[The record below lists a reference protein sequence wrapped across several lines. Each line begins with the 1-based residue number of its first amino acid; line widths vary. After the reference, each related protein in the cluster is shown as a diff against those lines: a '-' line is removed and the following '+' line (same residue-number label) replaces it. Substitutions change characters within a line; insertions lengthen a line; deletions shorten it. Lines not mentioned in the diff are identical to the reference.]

1 MNKLLNEEQV
11 LQLIYKIRNQ
21 KVMLDSDLAEMY
33 GVETK
38 RLNEQ
43 VKRNSDRFPSDFMF
57 QLSEEEWT
65 NLKSQFAT
73 SSWGGR
79 RIAPYAFTEQGV
91 AMLSSVLNSARAIQV
106 NISIIRVFV
115 KVREWALN
123 YSDLQEKIR
132 ELQESES
139 NQNQH
144 INHIYQ
150 MIEELV
156 NPALKDRRVVGFKS
170 VK

>member
-1 MNKLLNEEQV
+1 MNELLNEEQV
-11 LQLIYKIRNQ
+11 LQLIHKIRNQ

-43 VKRNSDRFPSDFMF
+43 VKRSLDRFPEDFMF
-57 QLSEEEWT
+57 QLTSEEWA

-79 RIAPYAFTEQGV
+79 RTLPYFFTDQGV
-91 AMLSSVLNSARAIQV
+91 AMLSSVLNSSRAIQV
-106 NISIIRVFV
+106 NISIIRTFV
-115 KVREWALN
+115 RIREWALN
-123 YSDLQEKIR
+123 YS
-132 ELQESES
+132 ELQDKIQALQDAES

-150 MIEELV
+150 MIEEL
-156 NPALKDRRVVGFKS
+156 LKPSLGERNTIGFK
-170 VK
+170 K